1 VTRSKAQFYDSII
14 QRPFF

>member
-14 QRPFF
+14 QCPFF

>member
-14 QRPFF
+14 QHPFF